1 MVPLFV
7 QLVVNVCVFVP
18 ERGRE
23 RGYNA
28 AISFWQ
34 NCLWGD
40 ASDPPTSGNHCSKQD
55 LQRKQDISSRQYIC
69 APSVSLTQIKEI

>member
-1 MVPLFV
+1 MVPLSV

-40 ASDPPTSGNHCSKQD
+40 ASDPPTSGNQSRSCKESG
-55 LQRKQDISSRQYIC
+55 ISPQNNTGYR
-69 APSVSLTQIKEI
+69 